1 MSCVQVQVG
10 VAVMRLHD
18 GKPHYAWLPL
28 QKRTDRDSVSG
39 EVHLRM
45 QWISEE
51 LDTPADAALNLVVD
65 MLLHGIGLSV
75 VESSVKALPR
85 EVCLHRLSV
94 VLLIML
100 LLCGTGGYVYII
112 MSRCVEHTCLPACM
126 LVCVVCLFVCV
137 CLCLSVGKWSTG
149 IHRMS
154 WSS

>member
-1 MSCVQVQVG
+1 MLPTVAKVISLCCMAAAWEVPFNSLPAFHSGEVDMPSHLQVG

-45 QWISEE
+45 QWVSEE

-85 EVCLHRLSV
+85 EVCL
-94 VLLIML
+94 
-100 LLCGTGGYVYII
+100 
-112 MSRCVEHTCLPACM
+112 
-126 LVCVVCLFVCV
+126 CVVSVLCV
-137 CLCLSVGKWSTG
+137 THGVGAED
-149 IHRMS
+149 
-154 WSS
+154 